1 MYMFVTIH
9 FNTCYCKM
17 TCTYVCTIFTDFM
30 ISSSIL
36 FERKR
41 HRVGQEQAIN
51 CTATLIS
58 TAEHSVIFNWVTPD
72 GVNIDDERITIL
84 PTTINENNHTSVLQ
98 FEYQMESDNGTYKC
112 EIMSNNTTTSASRE
126 LQDLYGK

>member
-1 MYMFVTIH
+1 MYMFFTMH

-17 TCTYVCTIFTDFM
+17 TCTYVCITFTDFM

-36 FERKR
+36 FEPEG
-41 HRVGQEQAIN
+41 HIVGQEQAIN

-58 TAEHSVIFNWVTPD
+58 TTEHSVIFNWVTPD
-72 GVNIDDERITIL
+72 GINIDDERITIL
-84 PTTINENNHTSVLQ
+84 PTTINENNYTSVLQ
-98 FEYQMESDNGTYKC
+98 FEYLMESDNGTYIC
-112 EIMSNNTTTSASRE
+112 EIMSNNSTTSASTE